1 MSEMPDRVSTWLERI
16 TTIKIGIIG
25 TLFSGGLGVLKEIDW
40 LTVVGLVV
48 AVATLAAQ
56 VVRMWTDIQRN
67 KREDLAARRKYLLD
81 MSRVPRNRKAR
92 HREQG

>member
-1 MSEMPDRVSTWLERI
+1 M
-16 TTIKIGIIG
+16 
-25 TLFSGGLGVLKEIDW
+25 LKEIDW